1 LIRRFLR
8 DKGGNYALVGAISL
22 VPLTGGVALA
32 VDYSELLRQKQDTL
46 NALDAA
52 GIATAQQIVT
62 GVSDTD
68 AKAYAKTFFETNLA
82 HVSPGNAV
90 LSVTLPNNNAGGG
103 TLKLCAALRY
113 YPYFLPAAAILIG
126 KTAND
131 LTFTACSEVRL
142 KNTLEVALVLDN
154 SGSMSEL
161 GHGSSKVR
169 FDLLKDAAKQ
179 LVDQLAGQ
187 AQMMK
192 QISKPVQFSLVP
204 FAASVNVGPTNQG
217 AAWLDPNGISPVQH
231 ENFDWT
237 TMSSSASPWGTA
249 KYAQNV
255 GGIWYAKGAGWG
267 TTQQDK
273 PLTRFSLYD
282 QMTRVATTTT
292 TTTCTGNG
300 KNKVCTTTTT
310 PATYSKVAD
319 WGGCVEA
326 RPYPY
331 NVNDDAAAS
340 TTPATMFVPMF
351 APDEP
356 GNKWTLSGTS
366 VKTFN
371 VVNSWWDDNDSS
383 TGTTQTAQLA
393 RQKNMAKYFIPA
405 PFNTAA
411 LPAPING
418 GPNYSC
424 TPLR

>member
-1 LIRRFLR
+1 L
-8 DKGGNYALVGAISL
+8 
-22 VPLTGGVALA
+22 P
-32 VDYSELLRQKQDTL
+32 
-46 NALDAA
+46 
-52 GIATAQQIVT
+52 IVH
-62 GVSDTD
+62 GR
-68 AKAYAKTFFETNLA
+68 L
-82 HVSPGNAV
+82 

-126 KTAND
+126 KTADD

-255 GGIWYAKGAGWG
+255 GGICTRKAPAGA
-267 TTQQDK
+267 QH
-273 PLTRFSLYD
+273 
-282 QMTRVATTTT
+282 
-292 TTTCTGNG
+292 
-300 KNKVCTTTTT
+300 
-310 PATYSKVAD
+310 SK
-319 WGGCVEA
+319 
-326 RPYPY
+326 
-331 NVNDDAAAS
+331 
-340 TTPATMFVPMF
+340 
-351 APDEP
+351 
-356 GNKWTLSGTS
+356 TS
-366 VKTFN
+366 
-371 VVNSWWDDNDSS
+371 
-383 TGTTQTAQLA
+383 
-393 RQKNMAKYFIPA
+393 R
-405 PFNTAA
+405 
-411 LPAPING
+411 
-418 GPNYSC
+418 
-424 TPLR
+424 